1 MQLVLAKTQKKTN
14 HIYVMALISTKY
26 EECATISKWNMSHHL
41 SNLTENDRKMKS
53 LIFHAAQKINR
64 LISQNKALVKTA
76 VLKVSS
82 SQYKWT
88 QSVQNIFEASENV
101 VSLKICV

>member
-1 MQLVLAKTQKKTN
+1 MLHK
-14 HIYVMALISTKY
+14 
-26 EECATISKWNMSHHL
+26 
-41 SNLTENDRKMKS
+41 
-53 LIFHAAQKINR
+53 KINS